1 MSKPLRRL
9 PVSTLALLL
18 VTVTAHAEPFT
29 FVALGDTAY
38 NGERDYPVYRALIQT
53 INRSKPAFSIHVGD
67 VWGLEPCGEP
77 QIARVSG
84 FFALHDHPLIYTPGD
99 NEWTDCWARLMGG
112 YDPAERLQR
121 LRTAFFK
128 DKWSLGQH
136 PITLVRQSTASPR
149 KRYAENAR
157 WSKDEVLFFTVNV
170 PGSNNNYR
178 LSDLPSMTEATQR
191 IEADVAWI
199 RDSFRIA
206 REQRFKAV
214 VMAYHA
220 EMFDDIK
227 RSDGPFSAIIHEI
240 RIAATRFDGQ
250 ILLIHGDAHR
260 FTIDRPLLELRG
272 ESEPSLYAN
281 VTRLQVYGAPEIK
294 AVQVTVDTTRLAVF
308 GFTPLY

>member
-1 MSKPLRRL
+1 M
-9 PVSTLALLL
+9 TLVLAVLL
-18 VTVTAHAEPFT
+18 VSVKARAEPFS

-53 INRSKPAFSIHVGD
+53 INRSKPAFTIHVGD
-67 VWGLEPCGEP
+67 LWGLEPCGEP

-84 FFALHDHPLIYTPGD
+84 FFALYDHPLIYTPGD
-99 NEWTDCWARLMGG
+99 NEWTDCWMRFMGG
-112 YDPAERLQR
+112 HDSAERLQR

-128 DKWSLGQH
+128 DKWSLGQR
-136 PITLVRQSTASPR
+136 PIALVRQSTAPAR
-149 KRYAENAR
+149 KTYPENAR

-178 LSDLPSMTEATQR
+178 LGDLPSMTEATR
-191 IEADVAWI
+191 RVEADVAWI

-206 REQRFKAV
+206 REQGFKAV

-220 EMFDDIK
+220 EMFDNIK
-227 RSDGPFSAIIHEI
+227 RQDGPFSAIIHEI
-240 RIAATRFDGQ
+240 RTAASRFEGQ

-272 ESEPSLYAN
+272 EAEPSLYGN
-281 VTRLQVYGAPEIK
+281 VTRLEVHGAPEIK
-294 AVQVTVDTTRLAVF
+294 AVQISVDTTRPAVF